1 MSEKHKMNVLEE
13 TIKSILGGLAIGLAA
28 TAYMVVDNHVF
39 GSLLFAL
46 GLFTIYTFELDLFT
60 GKIGFALDD
69 KNILKLIIVWLGN
82 FIGCYLF
89 AICMKATRLIS
100 DSVLVEEAVHKVETK
115 LDDSY
120 LSIFVLGIFCGFL
133 MYVVAKAFKMTQN
146 TPNSVGGY
154 ISMFI
159 AVPTFLYLGFEHC
172 IANIYYVS
180 IAGMWSFDAL
190 LMILVATLGNTVG
203 AIMLGAYCKVYM
215 HH

>member
-1 MSEKHKMNVLEE
+1 MSEKHKINYVEE
-13 TIKSILGGLAIGLAA
+13 IIKSILGGLTIGIAA

-39 GSLLFAL
+39 GSILFAL
-46 GLFTIYTFELDLFT
+46 GLFTIYTFELNLFT

-69 KNILKLIIVWLGN
+69 KNIPKLIIVWLGN
-82 FIGCYLF
+82 FVGCVGF
-89 AICMKATRLIS
+89 AFCMKATRLVAS
-100 DSVLVEEAVHKVETK
+100 STLVEEAVHKVEVK
-115 LDDSY
+115 LEDSY

-172 IANIYYVS
+172 IANMYYVS
-180 IAGMWSFDAL
+180 IASMWSFDAL
-190 LMILVATLGNTVG
+190 IMILVATLGNTVG
-203 AIMLGAYCKVYM
+203 AIMLGAYCTAYK